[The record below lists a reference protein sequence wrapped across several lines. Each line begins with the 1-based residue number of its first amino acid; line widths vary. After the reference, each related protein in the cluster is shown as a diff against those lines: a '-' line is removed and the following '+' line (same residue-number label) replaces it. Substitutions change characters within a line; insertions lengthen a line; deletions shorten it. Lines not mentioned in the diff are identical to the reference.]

1 MLALPACVE
10 VQEPPT
16 HPRDIPNFA
25 VDRSQDLTSSLAERD
40 RSLDSLQTDAVMQ
53 YSAGGKSLRTHEEL
67 IVRRP
72 DGLKVEARS
81 AFGVELILSAHNGD
95 LQIFD
100 PSHNR
105 FMTGMAS
112 SETLDKYV
120 RIPMMPKDAVNL
132 LLGLAP
138 TGFDLNDPRVKLS
151 NEGTMTVV
159 SYTSPDGT
167 THDLGF
173 EDRNLVM
180 VRETAPGGTVR
191 YRVDYSEYHDI
202 GGVMF
207 PYRVAAEFPQSQ
219 SQVSF
224 HYRRP
229 IVNGQIPASTF
240 VLTPA
245 PGATETHIGLRTA
258 PSQPEHEG

>member
-1 MLALPACVE
+1 MLATSACVE
-10 VQEPPT
+10 VQLPPT

-25 VDRSQDLTSSLAERD
+25 QDRSQDLTSALAERD
-40 RSLDSLQTDAVMQ
+40 RSLDSLQTDAVMS
-53 YSAGGKSLRTHEEL
+53 YSAGGKSLKTHEEL

-81 AFGVELILSAHNGD
+81 AFGVELILAAHNGD

-100 PSHNR
+100 PSQNR
-105 FMTGMAS
+105 FMTGTAS
-112 SETLDKYV
+112 AETLDKYV

-138 TGFDLNDPRVKLS
+138 TGFDLNDPSAKLS
-151 NEGTMTVV
+151 NQGGMTII
-159 SYTSPDGT
+159 TFTNPDGT
-167 THDLGF
+167 THELGF
-173 EDRNLVM
+173 EDRNLAM

-191 YRVDYSEYHDI
+191 YRVDYSDYHDI

-229 IVNGQIPASTF
+229 IINGQIPASTF

-245 PGATETHIGLRTA
+245 PGATETHIGMRTA
-258 PSQPEHEG
+258 PSQPDHEV